1 MKNNLILSITLL
13 VILALNAEI
22 AISQTTSAIIK
33 NKHTTFIDFENMPA
47 DMPNSVDEF
56 KKLSINGNESVYEK
70 DLDVKVVDNTNENMP
85 RMFRRMREQPSKTT
99 YKNLEKFLTLEQL
112 NVFGKDFLIT
122 DTIEN
127 IKWKLSAGEQK
138 IVAGYTCMKAMFQ
151 DSANN
156 IVVFFTPQ
164 IPYKFGPDKYGNL
177 PGVIL
182 EVQSANFHIIATE
195 VKKEN
200 VSIVI
205 PTKGSKM
212 SKKDFDKLRD
222 EKTKEMREMWG
233 GRGNTR
239 VIRQ

>member
-1 MKNNLILSITLL
+1 MIFQLF
-13 VILALNAEI
+13 NAEI
-22 AISQTTSAIIK
+22 SISQATSATIK
-33 NKHTTFIDFENMPA
+33 YKHTTFIDFENMPS
-47 DMPNSVDEF
+47 DMPKSVDEYR
-56 KKLSINGNESVYEK
+56 KLSINGNESIYEK
-70 DLDVKVVDNTNENMP
+70 DLDVKIDDNSNENMP
-85 RMFRRMREQPSKTT
+85 RMFRRMREQPTKTT

-127 IKWKLSAGEQK
+127 IKWKVSAGEQK

-151 DSANN
+151 DSTNN

-182 EVQSANFHIIATE
+182 EVQSANFHIMATE
-195 VKKEN
+195 VKKEI

-205 PTKGSKM
+205 PSKGSKM
-212 SKKDFDKLRD
+212 NKKEFEKLRE